1 MFKETRA
8 FLLYI
13 FYIYVY
19 IYIYFLYIE
28 NIQYNIQY
36 TIDISILST
45 PFLSSY
51 CFRET
56 QSDVTGEAGHATCSF
71 LTFYLTSDQPLYP
84 MHEQLRHPLWTRWTL
99 LQMHWTLP
107 WTQRCSCEPTTEF
120 RPPSTPWP
128 PKCTCCTST
137 CTWHCWHDPIEADCA
152 ALNYLSIWCTV
163 FCLGRLQSNCDVWWK
178 RFWQH
183 SLVLCGM

>member
-45 PFLSSY
+45 PFLSAY

-99 LQMHWTLP
+99 LQMHWTLL
-107 WTQRCSCEPTTEF
+107 WTPRMLLWTNQRISDYLLTSGPNQIPDCIQGPLVHKMQATKWKSANVIIFSPALILGVLFNTVCSAYE
-120 RPPSTPWP
+120 
-128 PKCTCCTST
+128 K
-137 CTWHCWHDPIEADCA
+137 
-152 ALNYLSIWCTV
+152 LSQT
-163 FCLGRLQSNCDVWWK
+163 FK
-178 RFWQH
+178 
-183 SLVLCGM
+183 MK